1 MPFERSASYDER
13 LNMRRTLLVMMLS
26 LCFALSMARAQE
38 APAASHHGSSAAEGH
53 DNAAA
58 EQPGILSLIPD
69 LMIWTVIVFLGLL
82 YVLKR
87 YAWKPMLDGLQRREQ
102 NIHAAMEEAQR
113 ARDEAQKMQAQF
125 QAQMNQAAER
135 VREMMDVARR
145 DAQQLNDEMVAKAKS
160 EITAERDRLRRE
172 IEAARDQALSEI
184 WSQTAQLATQI
195 SAKAIRRGLSEDD
208 HRRLVDEALGEL
220 TAAVGKRGN
229 GR

>member
-1 MPFERSASYDER
+1 
-13 LNMRRTLLVMMLS
+13 MRRAFIGILVTSFLVS
-26 LCFALSMARAQE
+26 AQWAKAQE
-38 APAASHHGSSAAEGH
+38 ERHEPNTASAKSAGHEPAEKPSIIT
-53 DNAAA
+53 
-58 EQPGILSLIPD
+58 PVVD
-69 LMIWTVIVFLGLL
+69 LTIWTIIVFVVLLAVLG
-82 YVLKR
+82 R

-113 ARDEAQKMQAQF
+113 ARDEAQKVQAQF
-125 QAQMNQAAER
+125 QAQMNEAAER

-172 IEAARDQALSEI
+172 IESARDQALSEI
-184 WSQTAQLATQI
+184 WNQTAQLATQI
-195 SAKAIRRGLSEDD
+195 SAKAIRRGLSEED